1 MSDKQKPSKLLRVV
15 EAVIDAVGLVM
26 LIIPLI
32 LRRRKSVRVTISRA
46 EAEGIVDTIN
56 DLADY
61 VEESGHPL
69 RAERGRE
76 TAEKFRKQIVKQAT
90 KKDQ

>member
-1 MSDKQKPSKLLRVV
+1 VK
-15 EAVIDAVGLVM
+15 
-26 LIIPLI
+26 
-32 LRRRKSVRVTISRA
+32 VTISNE
-46 EAEGIVDTIN
+46 EAEDLVDTIN

-76 TAEKFRKQIVKQAT
+76 TAEKFRKQIVKQET

>member
-1 MSDKQKPSKLLRVV
+1 MK
-15 EAVIDAVGLVM
+15 
-26 LIIPLI
+26 
-32 LRRRKSVRVTISRA
+32 VTISKE
-46 EAEGIVDTIN
+46 EAEDLVDTIN